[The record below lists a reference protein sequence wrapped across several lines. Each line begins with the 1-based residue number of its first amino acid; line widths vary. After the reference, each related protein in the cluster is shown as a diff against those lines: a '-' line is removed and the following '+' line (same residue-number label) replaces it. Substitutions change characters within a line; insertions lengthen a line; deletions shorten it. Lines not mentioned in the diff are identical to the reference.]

1 MGKRKVSL
9 GESGRFVKGKSE
21 FPLRKVKEAEKDGKQ
36 AISGAMEDS
45 ENALHLF
52 YCHIDFTDFTDFF
65 VTQKKRALS
74 SARLLTKGRKK
85 SQKPRNGLH
94 CKRLSIRHLQGIL
107 SVKPKNNL
115 KQIEKKL
122 GVYGYIS

>member
-1 MGKRKVSL
+1 MGERRVSL

-52 YCHIDFTDFTDFF
+52 YCHTDDTDSHRFF
-65 VTQKKRALS
+65 IVTQKFTEITESAFGTGCAQRTKRS
-74 SARLLTKGRKK
+74 F
-85 SQKPRNGLH
+85 P
-94 CKRLSIRHLQGIL
+94 
-107 SVKPKNNL
+107 
-115 KQIEKKL
+115 
-122 GVYGYIS
+122 

>member
-1 MGKRKVSL
+1 MGERRVSL

-45 ENALHLF
+45 EMLLHPF
-52 YCHIDFTDFTDFF
+52 YCHTDFTDFTEFF
-65 VTQKKRALS
+65 VTQKKRPLS

-85 SQKPRNGLH
+85 SQKSRNGLP
-94 CKRLSIRHLQGIL
+94 CKRLSIRHLQRVL
-107 SVKPKNNL
+107 SMKTKNNL

-122 GVYGYIS
+122 GVHGYIS

>member
-1 MGKRKVSL
+1 MGERRVSL

-21 FPLRKVKEAEKDGKQ
+21 FPLRKVLRAEKDGKQ

-52 YCHIDFTDFTDFF
+52 YCHTDFTDFTDFF
-65 VTQKKRALS
+65 VTQKKRPLS

-94 CKRLSIRHLQGIL
+94 CKRLSIRHLQR
-107 SVKPKNNL
+107 VFEYENQK
-115 KQIEKKL
+115 
-122 GVYGYIS
+122 

>member
-1 MGKRKVSL
+1 MGERRVSL

-52 YCHIDFTDFTDFF
+52 YCHTDDTDFTDFLF
-65 VTQKKRALS
+65 YQELENCF
-74 SARLLTKGRKK
+74 L
-85 SQKPRNGLH
+85 
-94 CKRLSIRHLQGIL
+94 
-107 SVKPKNNL
+107 
-115 KQIEKKL
+115 
-122 GVYGYIS
+122 

>member
-1 MGKRKVSL
+1 MGERRVSL

-52 YCHIDFTDFTDFF
+52 YCHTDFTDFTDFLSHRKTAF
-65 VTQKKRALS
+65 ELCSLANERTQEIAETTKWIALQKVVNQTF
-74 SARLLTKGRKK
+74 TKGLECE
-85 SQKPRNGLH
+85 NG
-94 CKRLSIRHLQGIL
+94 K
-107 SVKPKNNL
+107 
-115 KQIEKKL
+115 
-122 GVYGYIS
+122 

>member
-1 MGKRKVSL
+1 MGERRVSL

-52 YCHIDFTDFTDFF
+52 YCHTDFTDFF
-65 VTQKKRALS
+65 VTQKKTAFELRSLANERTQEIAEITEWTAL
-74 SARLLTKGRKK
+74 
-85 SQKPRNGLH
+85 
-94 CKRLSIRHLQGIL
+94 
-107 SVKPKNNL
+107 
-115 KQIEKKL
+115 
-122 GVYGYIS
+122 